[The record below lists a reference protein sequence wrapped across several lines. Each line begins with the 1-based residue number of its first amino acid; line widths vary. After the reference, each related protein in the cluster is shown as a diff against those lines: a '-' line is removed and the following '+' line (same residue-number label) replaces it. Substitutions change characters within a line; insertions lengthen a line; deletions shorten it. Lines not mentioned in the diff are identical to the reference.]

1 MTYDYDAIVIGAGTG
16 GLAAGIGLK
25 QGGKNYLILDK
36 KDEIGLPV
44 RSTGAVSME
53 WVKKIGQGELVHGI
67 HGIQSAGPEIFP
79 NVFFL
84 LLKNFLILK
93 TAHTSSMIPKGQVP
107 ERKP

>member
-1 MTYDYDAIVIGAGTG
+1 MISASV
-16 GLAAGIGLK
+16 L
-25 QGGKNYLILDK
+25 
-36 KDEIGLPV
+36 
-44 RSTGAVSME
+44 SAVSGQGAMY
-53 WVKKIGQGELVHGI
+53 KIGQGELVHGI

-79 NVFFL
+79 KVFFL